1 MKFIKWLLE
10 LFKIGTQ
17 KDEVSTPPI
26 INQEIPTKEDIRQFP
41 KKKIAIIVGH
51 GNGDGGAD
59 TWNGSNEFEYNSLV
73 AEYVKNESSQ
83 LIETFYRTSSG
94 IVGVAAEAVAWK
106 PDICIELHLNSYNGL
121 AKGCEVLVLEGDK
134 ESERLARNFAV
145 SFALKF
151 QRVVRGDKGVKW
163 IGNRDR
169 GAASLRALSPI
180 KQSILIEPMF
190 CDNKLEWI
198 EPNMYAKF
206 LTKWI
211 NEL

>member
-1 MKFIKWLLE
+1 MQWIINLILSI
-10 LFKIGTQ
+10 FKNGTQ
-17 KDEVSTPPI
+17 KPEVSTIPSVV
-26 INQEIPTKEDIRQFP
+26 NQETPTKQEVKQFP
-41 KKKIAIIVGH
+41 KKRIAIIIGH

-94 IVGVAAEAVAWK
+94 IVGVAAKAVAWK

-134 ESERLARNFAV
+134 ESEKLARNFAV
-145 SFALKF
+145 SFAIKF

-180 KQSILIEPMF
+180 KQSL
-190 CDNKLEWI
+190 K
-198 EPNMYAKF
+198 
-206 LTKWI
+206 
-211 NEL
+211 